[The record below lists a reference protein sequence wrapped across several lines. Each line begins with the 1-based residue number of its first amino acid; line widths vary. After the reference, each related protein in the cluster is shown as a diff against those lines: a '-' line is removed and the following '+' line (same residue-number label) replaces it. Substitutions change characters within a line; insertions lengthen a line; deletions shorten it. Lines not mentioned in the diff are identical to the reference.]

1 METKPMCSNV
11 REIHKFSDWLNIELD
26 SRHLTVARLSQI
38 SGVHPNT
45 IRNYLAE
52 RCEPTLFNVRC
63 IATAL
68 GYELAVIPSGNK

>member
-1 METKPMCSNV
+1 METKLMCSKAQKLY
-11 REIHKFSDWLNIELD
+11 KFSEWLKFELD
-26 SRHLTVARLSQI
+26 SRNLAVARLAQI

-63 IATAL
+63 LADAL
-68 GYELAVIPSGNK
+68 DYELAVVPRDNK

>member
-11 REIHKFSDWLNIELD
+11 QKIYKFSEWLKSELD
-26 SRHLTVARLSQI
+26 SRHLTVARLAQI

-52 RCEPTLFNVRC
+52 RCEPTLFNVQC
-63 IATAL
+63 IVNAL
-68 GYELAVIPSGNK
+68 DYDMGVIPRGDQ